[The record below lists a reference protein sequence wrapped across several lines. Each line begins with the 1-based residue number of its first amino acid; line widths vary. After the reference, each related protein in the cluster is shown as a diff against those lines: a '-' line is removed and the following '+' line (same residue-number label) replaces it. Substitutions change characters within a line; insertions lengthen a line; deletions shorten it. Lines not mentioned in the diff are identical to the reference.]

1 MQYIRSIKRVIPKV
15 PTGKTILYMH
25 GYGGFTWQ
33 AKRQLKV
40 LQGAG
45 YSIIA
50 LDFTYV
56 LRAHNPQELI
66 DLMDEVDAF
75 MQNEKLIDKE
85 LLIVGISLGGLVGYN
100 MIRRHQELTKL
111 LVITGGNISLLPT
124 NKSLKKK
131 WKITREQLADKW
143 QEVNMYTPAGK
154 LQGKHIIMMLP
165 VRDKV
170 INPDEVLDELEL
182 QKRYNNIKLQL
193 TKGGHYR
200 TVITNTIIKPRI
212 ILKLLKDLG

>member
-25 GYGGFTWQ
+25 GYGGFNWQ

-40 LQGAG
+40 LREAG

-66 DLMDEVDAF
+66 DLMDEVDTF

-100 MIRRHQELTKL
+100 MLRRHKELTKL
-111 LVITGGNISLLPT
+111 LVITGGNISLLPSK
-124 NKSLKKK
+124 KSLKKK
-131 WKITREQLADKW
+131 WKITREQLADRW
-143 QEVNMYTPAGK
+143 HEINMYTPAGRLK
-154 LQGKHIIMMLP
+154 DKHIIMMLP

-170 INPDEVLDELEL
+170 INPNEVLAELDI
-182 QKRYNNIKLQL
+182 QKQYNNIKLL
-193 TKGGHYR
+193 MTKGGHYR
-200 TVITNTIIKPRI
+200 TVITSTIIKPRI
-212 ILKLLKDLG
+212 ILKLLKELN